1 MSSRTLII
9 MLIVV
14 LQSFLLP
21 KFKWKYTIYL
31 LPLLTLGVGGHH
43 FIQHKDL
50 FSLAGYLL
58 LAFFLLIMGVSSYSD
73 EHK

>member
-1 MSSRTLII
+1 MSARTLII

-31 LPLLTLGVGGHH
+31 LPLLTLGVGGYH
-43 FIQHKDL
+43 FIQHNDL
-50 FSLAGYLL
+50 WLLLGYSL
-58 LAFFLLIMGVSSYSD
+58 LAFFLLVMGVSSYSD